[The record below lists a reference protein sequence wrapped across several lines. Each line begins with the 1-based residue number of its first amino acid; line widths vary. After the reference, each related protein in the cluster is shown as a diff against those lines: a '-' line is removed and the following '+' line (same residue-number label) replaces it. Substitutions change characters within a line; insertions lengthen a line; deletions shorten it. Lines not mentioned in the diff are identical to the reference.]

1 MICHYQKEIIKVKV
15 HRYQE
20 FINEGIISKG
30 LELINYKTVKEND
43 KIAKKYIDMIYQNY
57 NKHKNVMAAKIFES
71 DGYTNFWYK
80 ISEDPYAQAGTGG
93 GEYPDY
99 IEVKL
104 MSIRESGW
112 DNDITRA
119 RIEVEKNGK
128 RLIGRDIKTNKVLI
142 SETGLNDNVYSYINI
157 SQSQVDK
164 TINFFKSEYIKK
176 YPEMSE
182 FKAFNYMRVLEI
194 DKDLQKK
201 LKDRYESKR
210 KEYEDNRKDLE
221 VKFNEIIDKN
231 ASNTIDEVKDYFID
245 LTDMINEEM
254 CNSDLSVEVST
265 LINETACIRSQSIL
279 SGKFYFNFII
289 KNIPDFFRKD
299 KIYYILDYTISFED
313 DDSVSDGGH
322 INFEKIE
329 KFLETEYSISQ
340 DDRNQNNS
348 KFKLCAIGDPSF
360 DPTLHAF
367 KNIML
372 DKVVIILEQL
382 D

>member
-1 MICHYQKEIIKVKV
+1 MKLQ
-15 HRYQE
+15 RYQE

-30 LELINYKTVKEND
+30 LELLNYKTVKEND
-43 KIAKKYIDMIYQNY
+43 KIAKKYIDMIYDNY
-57 NKHKNVMAAKIFES
+57 NKHKNVMAAKIFDNGS
-71 DGYTNFWYK
+71 HCTLIYK
-80 ISEDPYAQAGTGG
+80 ISEDPYAQAGTAG

-104 MSIRESGW
+104 TSIRETGW
-112 DNDITRA
+112 HNDITRS
-119 RIEVEKNGK
+119 RLEVDKNGK
-128 RLIGRDIKTNKVLI
+128 NIIGRDMKTNKLVT
-142 SETGLNDNVYSYINI
+142 SETGLDNVYDYINI
-157 SQSQVDK
+157 SQDQVDK
-164 TINFFKSEYIKK
+164 AINFFKSEYIKK
-176 YPEMSE
+176 YPEMSN
-182 FKAFNYMRVLEI
+182 FKAFNYMRVLEM

-201 LKDRYESKR
+201 IKDRYESKR

-245 LTDMINEEM
+245 LTDMVNEEM
-254 CNSDLSVEVST
+254 CNSRLNVEVST
-265 LINETACIRSQSIL
+265 LVNETACIRSQSIL
-279 SGKFYFNFII
+279 SGNFYFNFII

-299 KIYYILDYTISFED
+299 RIYYILDYTIDFED
-313 DDSVSDGGH
+313 DETVSDGGH

-329 KFLETEYSISQ
+329 KFLETEYSISK
-340 DDRNQNNS
+340 DDRKQDNS

-360 DPTLHAF
+360 DATLHAF

>member
-1 MICHYQKEIIKVKV
+1 
-15 HRYQE
+15 
-20 FINEGIISKG
+20 
-30 LELINYKTVKEND
+30 
-43 KIAKKYIDMIYQNY
+43 
-57 NKHKNVMAAKIFES
+57 
-71 DGYTNFWYK
+71 
-80 ISEDPYAQAGTGG
+80 
-93 GEYPDY
+93 
-99 IEVKL
+99 
-104 MSIRESGW
+104 
-112 DNDITRA
+112 
-119 RIEVEKNGK
+119 
-128 RLIGRDIKTNKVLI
+128 
-142 SETGLNDNVYSYINI
+142 
-157 SQSQVDK
+157 
-164 TINFFKSEYIKK
+164 
-176 YPEMSE
+176 MSE
-182 FKAFNYMRVLEI
+182 FKAFNYMRVLET

-265 LINETACIRSQSIL
+265 LVNETACIRSQSIL
-279 SGKFYFNFII
+279 SGKFYFSFII

-329 KFLETEYSISQ
+329 KLLETEYSISQ

-360 DPTLHAF
+360 DSTLHAF
-367 KNIML
+367 KNVMH
-372 DKVVIILEQL
+372 DKIVIILEQL

>member
-1 MICHYQKEIIKVKV
+1 MKLHK
-15 HRYQE
+15 YQE

-30 LELINYKTVKEND
+30 LELLNYKTVKEND
-43 KIAKKYIDMIYQNY
+43 KIAKKYIDMIYTNY
-57 NKHKNVMAAKIFES
+57 NKHKNVMAAKMFES

-104 MSIRESGW
+104 TSISQIGW
-112 DNDITRA
+112 QNDITRA

-128 RLIGRDIKTNKVLI
+128 KIIGRDIKTNKLVT
-142 SETGLNDNVYSYINI
+142 SETGLDNVYSYINI

-164 TINFFKSEYIKK
+164 MIGFFKSEYIKK
-176 YPEMSE
+176 YPEMSD

-201 LKDRYESKR
+201 LKDRYDKKR
-210 KEYEDNRKDLE
+210 SEHEDNRKSLE
-221 VKFNEIIDKN
+221 EKFNEIIDKN

-254 CNSDLSVEVST
+254 CDSDLNVEIST
-265 LINETACIRSQSIL
+265 LVNETACIRYQSKL
-279 SGKFYFNFII
+279 SGNFYFNFII
-289 KNIPDFFRKD
+289 KNIPDFFKRD
-299 KIYYILDYTISFED
+299 KIYYILDYTLVPEMD
-313 DDSVSDGGH
+313 EDGGL
-322 INFEKIE
+322 IENDTEIDFEKIK
-329 KFLETEYSISQ
+329 KFLEKEYSVSQ
-340 DDRNQNNS
+340 DDRNQKNS
-348 KFKLCAIGDPSF
+348 KFKLCAIGDPVIDS
-360 DPTLHAF
+360 TLQAF
-367 KNIML
+367 KNIMS

>member
-1 MICHYQKEIIKVKV
+1 MKVQ
-15 HRYQE
+15 RYQE

-30 LELINYKTVKEND
+30 LELLNYKTVKEND

-57 NKHKNVMAAKIFES
+57 NKHKNVMAAKIFDNGS
-71 DGYTNFWYK
+71 HCTLIYK
-80 ISEDPYAQAGTGG
+80 ISEDPYAQSGTSG
-93 GEYPDY
+93 GEYPEY

-104 MSIRESGW
+104 TSIRESGW

-119 RIEVEKNGK
+119 RIEVEKNGDGPSK
-128 RLIGRDIKTNKVLI
+128 RLIGRDIKTNKVLS
-142 SETGLNDNVYSYINI
+142 SETGLNDNDVYSYINI

-164 TINFFKSEYIKK
+164 IIDFFKKEYIKK
-176 YPEMSE
+176 YPEMSD

-194 DKDLQKK
+194 DKDLQKS

-265 LINETACIRSQSIL
+265 LVNETGCIRSQSIL
-279 SGKFYFNFII
+279 SGKFYFSFMI

-299 KIYYILDYTISFED
+299 RIYYILSYTLDFED
-313 DDSVSDGGH
+313 DGSDSDGVH

-360 DPTLHAF
+360 DPELQAF
-367 KNIML
+367 KNVML
-372 DKVVIILEQL
+372 DKIVIILEQL